1 MQLRRCAAV
10 TLVHSELST
19 LQLTTARAAAR
30 VKETSPTPPKK
41 EKPLFHGKT
50 EENLKT
56 RKNRKRTKEKM
67 NEKKKKERKKRKE
80 KGKVVGV
87 PLTGGRPRLVPGLL
101 LLLLL
106 RGRRARRVGVRVTD
120 QQLRVDVYAGHAG
133 RVAGT
138 GGGRGRC
145 RRVMPEYTGN
155 RGPVVRIVGR
165 RRRRRRGGAVMMV
178 MVMMVGGTRI
188 LQVLVHVIGAGR
200 RVVLGSGGGVV
211 AVGSSGGRG
220 RGRGGRCGRVTV
232 PARR

>member
-1 MQLRRCAAV
+1 M
-10 TLVHSELST
+10 
-19 LQLTTARAAAR
+19 
-30 VKETSPTPPKK
+30 
-41 EKPLFHGKT
+41 
-50 EENLKT
+50 
-56 RKNRKRTKEKM
+56 
-67 NEKKKKERKKRKE
+67 
-80 KGKVVGV
+80 

-138 GGGRGRC
+138 GGGGRR

-188 LQVLVHVIGAGR
+188 LQVLVHVIGAGC

-211 AVGSSGGRG
+211 GVGSSRGSGGG
-220 RGRGGRCGRVTV
+220 CSRVTV